1 MLLLIFTSVWVL
13 ILKKQTRISVVQYLF
28 LMVLVKQKLYWY
40 FALLIKKQKQKPLV
54 LTLLAWMN
62 M

>member
-13 ILKKQTRISVVQYLF
+13 ILKKQTRLSVVQLLF
-28 LMVLVKQKLYWY
+28 LMEPVKQKKYWC
-40 FALLIKKQKQKPLV
+40 FVLLIKKQKQKQPV
-54 LTLLAWMN
+54 LILLAWMS